1 MKQICIGDKYQIQ
14 CYKHNGKVHRAWDE
28 AVVLAIEKDYI
39 VFGNDRTQVI
49 ESSGNYWR
57 TKEPAVMYFFKNKWF
72 NIIAQMKK
80 DGVYYYCNIASP
92 FIIEENTVKYIDYD
106 LDLRIFPSGEYK
118 VLDRLEY
125 KYHKKIMNYP
135 PELDKVI
142 NNALDE
148 LIKCYIDGEKYF
160 SNYKNLEYSKKYKEE
175 KEEKEIKIKKV
186 KKEIKIKKVEKRY

>member
-175 KEEKEIKIKKV
+175 KVE
-186 KKEIKIKKVEKRY
+186 KEIKIKKVEKEIKIKKV